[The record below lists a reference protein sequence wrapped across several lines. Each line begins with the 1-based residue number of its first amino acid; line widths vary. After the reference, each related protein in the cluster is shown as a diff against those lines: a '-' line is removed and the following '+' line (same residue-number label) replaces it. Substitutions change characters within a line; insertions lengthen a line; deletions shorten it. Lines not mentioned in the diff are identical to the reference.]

1 MYHQPMSLIVRC
13 KKKMWRDIVESKI
26 LIVDDDKEIRK
37 LISVYL
43 ENEGMQTQ
51 KAEDAIEALKLLED
65 KKFDLIILDIMMPK
79 MDGIEACMK
88 IREERSM
95 PIIMLSAKSEDMD
108 KIQGLASGAD
118 DYLSK
123 PFNPLELIAR
133 VKSQLRRYKKYNTDT
148 NSNKTVID
156 IGDLTV
162 NTDTRQVWVREKE
175 VRLTPKEF
183 NILELLARNK
193 GIVLSVEKIYEAVWK
208 EDFYKSDNTVMVHIT
223 KIRDKIEEDPK
234 HPIYVKTVWGV
245 GYKI

>member
-1 MYHQPMSLIVRC
+1 M
-13 KKKMWRDIVESKI
+13 ESKI
-26 LIVDDDKEIRK
+26 LIVDDDKEIRN

-43 ENEGMQTQ
+43 ENEGLKTQ
-51 KAEDAIEALKLLED
+51 KAEDAIEALELLEE
-65 KKFDLIILDIMMPK
+65 KRFDLIILDVMMPN

-88 IREERSM
+88 IREERNM
-95 PIIMLSAKSEDMD
+95 PIIMLSAKSEDID

-133 VKSQLRRYKKYNTDT
+133 VKTQLRRFKKYNTNAD
-148 NSNKTVID
+148 NDKSILE

-162 NTDTRQVWVREKE
+162 NTDTRQVWIRGTE

-183 NILELLARNK
+183 DILELLARNK
-193 GIVLSVEKIYEAVWK
+193 GIVLSVAKIYEAVWK
-208 EDFYKSDNTVMVHIT
+208 DIFYKSDNTVMVHIT
-223 KIRDKIEEDPK
+223 KIRDKIEEDSK
-234 HPIYVKTVWGV
+234 HPIYIKTVWGI

>member
-1 MYHQPMSLIVRC
+1 M
-13 KKKMWRDIVESKI
+13 ESKV
-26 LIVDDDKEIRK
+26 LIVDDDQDIRN

-43 ENEGMQTQ
+43 ENEGMQTH
-51 KAEDAIEALKLLED
+51 KVEDALEALKLLE
-65 KKFDLIILDIMMPK
+65 KKDFDLIILDIMMPK

-88 IREERSM
+88 IREERNM

-118 DYLSK
+118 DYLTK

-133 VKSQLRRYKKYNTDT
+133 VKSQLRRYKKYNNDT
-148 NSNKTVID
+148 ENHMTVIE
-156 IGDLTV
+156 IGDLKV
-162 NTDTRQVWVREKE
+162 NSDTRQVWVREKE

-183 NILELLARNK
+183 DILELLARNK
-193 GIVLSVEKIYEAVWK
+193 GIVLSIEKIYEAVWK
-208 EDFYKSDNTVMVHIT
+208 EDFFKSDNTVMVHIT